1 MNRNINCQ
9 QLKGLLFT
17 KALLALV
24 LAAPGVAVA
33 AGSGTATLDDIKNT
47 NYPIPAGAYYVAP
60 DGKDTNTGN
69 SPNSP
74 MSVAKA
80 VQSAPAG
87 STIVFRGGT
96 YRNVETD
103 ITKKLTL
110 QAYPH
115 EKPMLKG
122 SIEVTGWVADGSTWR
137 KDGWNYAFAPNVGSE
152 YIDPNYPM
160 AGYRDMTFIDGVSLK
175 QVASKAAVVPGT
187 FYVDYANKQLHIGDN
202 PAGKTVEATALE
214 EAFDIVKTRTFDPSN
229 TVVRG
234 LGFAHYAENGIGLL
248 KTSDVT
254 LENNTFVW
262 NGIRGVHFQY
272 LATDATVRG
281 NIFSYNGMHGIRG
294 TWAHNMLLEDNT
306 LSYNG
311 IERFS
316 KTWSAA
322 GIKVIFSDG
331 VVWRR
336 NLVESNFGTG
346 MWLDASSTNATVV
359 NNTVRSNE
367 SMGVFFELSHKAII
381 ANNVIHHNH
390 VGVMIADSS
399 RARVYN
405 NTMSMNRYQIIAK
418 DSRRKNTDP
427 KEIAAGITWVTHS
440 NVFKNNILSNATGSS
455 LLQASDC
462 STFQSSASMIADI
475 DYNAY
480 YDTSSSKDLI
490 KWSLGR
496 SNCSLNY
503 SSLSAF
509 KSATGFEQHGLFGGN
524 SATNPFFVDETNGD
538 YRLKQGSPAIGGGQ
552 ALPADIAAAI
562 GVQSG
567 RAVNLGAL
575 QSRVVLA
582 Q

>member
-1 MNRNINCQ
+1 
-9 QLKGLLFT
+9 
-17 KALLALV
+17 
-24 LAAPGVAVA
+24 
-33 AGSGTATLDDIKNT
+33 
-47 NYPIPAGAYYVAP
+47 
-60 DGKDTNTGN
+60 
-69 SPNSP
+69 

-80 VQSAPAG
+80 IQSAPAG

-96 YRNVETD
+96 YRNVESD

-110 QAYPH
+110 QAYPQ

-122 SIEVTGWVADGSTWR
+122 SIEVSGWVADGATWR
-137 KDGWNYAFAPNVGSE
+137 KDGWNYAFAPNMGDE

-160 AGYRDMTFIDGVSLK
+160 AGYRDMTYIDGVSLK
-175 QVASKAAVVPGT
+175 QVRSKAAVVPGT
-187 FYVDYANKQLHIGDN
+187 FYVDYANNKLYIGNN

-214 EAFDIVKTRTFDPSN
+214 EGFDMVKNRYSDPSN

-248 KTSDVT
+248 KTSHVT

-262 NGIRGVHFQY
+262 NGVRGVHFQFS
-272 LATDATVRG
+272 TDATVRG

-306 LSYNG
+306 LSYNS
-311 IERFS
+311 IEHFS

-322 GIKVIFSDG
+322 GIKVIFTNG

-336 NLVESNFGTG
+336 NLAESNFGNG

-367 SMGVFFELSHKAII
+367 MMGIMFELANKAII
-381 ANNVIHHNH
+381 ANNVLTHNR

-405 NTMSMNRYQIIAK
+405 NTMSMNGVQFIVR
-418 DSRRKNTDP
+418 DSRRKNTDS
-427 KEIAAGITWVTHS
+427 KEIAAEITWITHS
-440 NVFKNNILSNATGSS
+440 NIFKNNILSNATGRS
-455 LLQASDC
+455 LLEASDC
-462 STFQSSASMIADI
+462 NTMLSSASMIADM

-480 YDTSSSKDLI
+480 YDVSSPKGLI
-490 KWSLGR
+490 QWSLGR
-496 SNCSLNY
+496 SNCSLKY
-503 SSLSAF
+503 PSLATF
-509 KSATGFEQHGLFGGN
+509 KSATGFEQQALFGGN

-567 RAVNLGAL
+567 KAVNLGAL